1 MKDPTS
7 KTFLILIYSYLRWWI
22 TRSPDT
28 RMSMIPWFFS
38 FVAGTSMYNFAVYL
52 EEREV
57 YKEEKAKIP
66 EDFTE
71 EGLNKFREYK

>member
-1 MKDPTS
+1 
-7 KTFLILIYSYLRWWI
+7 
-22 TRSPDT
+22 
-28 RMSMIPWFFS
+28 MIPWFFS